1 MLTHTTETPGRAL
14 IHIFKAIPISC
25 GSMANI
31 QWTHLLFPPRVIDG
45 SKEVL
50 IERTQEALRPRGVL
64 NEVDPSIN
72 PITIQVEVG
81 GEDHILVLSI
91 LVDNVLEPDIVVH
104 DLLICICQADASA
117 WIDSLFRGS
126 KCRGSRSL
134 RPLSGRSTSRYVQTV
149 GRLDCNC
156 NTPP

>member
-1 MLTHTTETPGRAL
+1 M
-14 IHIFKAIPISC
+14 
-25 GSMANI
+25 
-31 QWTHLLFPPRVIDG
+31 IDG

-104 DLLICICQADASA
+104 YLLICICQADASA
-117 WIDSLFRGS
+117 
-126 KCRGSRSL
+126 
-134 RPLSGRSTSRYVQTV
+134 
-149 GRLDCNC
+149 
-156 NTPP
+156 